1 MCSGLS
7 LVLVVDALLSQV
19 WSLLCWTCRCCR
31 ALARRL
37 CCCERR
43 RRHNRGFCRD
53 GCGCGVV
60 NTVVLI
66 VVVNV
71 LVVTGIIFVVVLVLR
86 GRCCCHRR
94 GRCGAARQRGCRE
107 HRRVWLETL
116 TVIVKVAKLA
126 FWVGNC
132 KCVAIDGCTSG
143 ENILYV
149 FAHRGDARMQT
160 RSHKLQWNQY
170 LTRRDECSGRFCGS
184 WHHG

>member
-1 MCSGLS
+1 M
-7 LVLVVDALLSQV
+7 LVVDAV
-19 WSLLCWTCRCCR
+19 VVTIVV
-31 ALARRL
+31 
-37 CCCERR
+37 
-43 RRHNRGFCRD
+43 
-53 GCGCGVV
+53 GVV
-60 NTVVLI
+60 LDVDG

-71 LVVTGIIFVVVLVLR
+71 DILVVIVADVLVVTWVVVVVVLVLR
-86 GRCCCHRR
+86 GRRCCRHCGCR
-94 GRCGAARQRGCRE
+94 GAARQRGCRE

-160 RSHKLQWNQY
+160 RSHTSRRNHYLPTSLIAPAAFTEVGIMAKLAD
-170 LTRRDECSGRFCGS
+170 RGRAFEK
-184 WHHG
+184 